1 MVTADAA
8 FEQNNSS
15 IFKQEAVQ
23 SRFAETLFRQ
33 ILKKYIVWVNAV
45 ILWKKIVLSSITFLV
60 RTFCYCNSG
69 PSQHS
74 CMQHY
79 VLPRDAL

>member
-23 SRFAETLFRQ
+23 SRFAETLFRH
-33 ILKKYIVWVNAV
+33 LEKVHNMSKRRYFVEKNRTVFNYIFSPN
-45 ILWKKIVLSSITFLV
+45 FL
-60 RTFCYCNSG
+60 
-69 PSQHS
+69 
-74 CMQHY
+74 
-79 VLPRDAL
+79 LL